1 MQPVAGRDAATHLW
15 QRLGLRIPLIQ
26 APMAGVSTPA
36 LAAAVSDAGGLGSIA
51 VGATDAP
58 GARTMI
64 AALRAATGAAFNVNV
79 FVHATPRVDTVREAA
94 WCTALAPQFAAFG
107 VQPPEELATI
117 YRSFADDAAMQAL
130 LVELAPPMV
139 SFHFGLPAGDVLA
152 ALRGAGCVLAATATN
167 VAEARAIADAG
178 LDLIIAQGWEAGGHR
193 GMFDPAAPDA
203 RLATRDLVHAVRRE
217 TALPVV
223 AAGGIMTGQG
233 IHAAMADGAMAAQLG
248 TAFVAC
254 PEGSARPGYRAAL
267 LAARDTVMTSAISGR
282 PARCLANRFTAL
294 GNLPPVPDYPRA
306 YAAGKALDAA
316 AQAHGEDG
324 FGAQW
329 AGSGVTQAR
338 AMPAADLVAQ
348 LLREMAQA

>member
-1 MQPVAGRDAATHLW
+1 MQPMAGRDAATQLW

-36 LAAAVSDAGGLGSIA
+36 LAAAVSNAGGLGSIA
-51 VGATDAP
+51 VGATDAA
-58 GARTMI
+58 GARAMI
-64 AALRAATGAAFNVNV
+64 AALRAATGAAFNVYV
-79 FVHATPRVDTVREAA
+79 FVHATPRVDRAREAA
-94 WCTALAPQFAAFG
+94 WCAALAPQFAAFG
-107 VQPPEELATI
+107 AQPPEALATI

-139 SFHFGLPAGDVLA
+139 SFHFGLPAADVLA

-167 VAEARAIADAG
+167 LAEARAIADAG

-203 RLATRDLVHAVRRE
+203 RLPTQDLVRAVRRE
-217 TALPVV
+217 TVLPVV

-233 IHAAMADGAMAAQLG
+233 MRAALADGAMAAQLG
-248 TAFVAC
+248 TAFIGC
-254 PEGSARPGYRAAL
+254 PESAARPGYRAAL

-294 GNLPPVPDYPRA
+294 GTLPPVPDYPRA

-316 AQAHGEDG
+316 ALAHGEEG

-329 AGSGVTQAR
+329 AGAGVAQAR

-348 LLREMAQA
+348 LVREMAQA